1 MDNINIKKQVKDN
14 ILMFV
19 ADAVDKP
26 TLQMLDIAI
35 DAEFVKV
42 EMREITTL
50 PATVERT
57 IDEENKR
64 ILNLFAFKKADLA
77 EGTLQA

>member
-26 TLQMLDIAI
+26 TLQMLDTAI
-35 DAEFVKV
+35 DAEFK
-42 EMREITTL
+42 
-50 PATVERT
+50 
-57 IDEENKR
+57 
-64 ILNLFAFKKADLA
+64 
-77 EGTLQA
+77 G